1 MFFIC
6 NGFFKMHFF
15 NTCGKPLNMDP
26 GGCIANWKT
35 KTNDIDMEKKHE
47 KTITHIHI
55 DMLRFQNDASLTI
68 KDTNKDIV
76 FFFNSIFTCS

>member
-6 NGFFKMHFF
+6 NGFFKIHVFF

-26 GGCIANWKT
+26 GGLEAALRIGKQ
-35 KTNDIDMEKKHE
+35 KTNNIDMEKKHE
-47 KTITHIHI
+47 KTITNIHI

-76 FFFNSIFTCS
+76 FFF